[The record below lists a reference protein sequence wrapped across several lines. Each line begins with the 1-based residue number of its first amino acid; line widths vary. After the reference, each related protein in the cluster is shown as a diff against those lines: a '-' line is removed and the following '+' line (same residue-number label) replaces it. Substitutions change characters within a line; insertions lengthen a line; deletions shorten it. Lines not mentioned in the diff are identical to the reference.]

1 MLFTWFFSYHVLFT
15 KVKKKKKSQTAAVRT
30 TEKAIGGINGLFKRL
45 NMTKDD
51 KKMRI
56 FIKFTLAVLF
66 LG

>member
-1 MLFTWFFSYHVLFT
+1 MLFT
-15 KVKKKKKSQTAAVRT
+15 KVKKKKKKSQTAAVRT

-45 NMTKDD
+45 NVTKDD

-56 FIKFTLAVLF
+56 FIKFTLAVVF

>member
-1 MLFTWFFSYHVLFT
+1 M
-15 KVKKKKKSQTAAVRT
+15 
-30 TEKAIGGINGLFKRL
+30 GGINGLFERL
-45 NMTKDD
+45 NITKDD

>member
-1 MLFTWFFSYHVLFT
+1 MLFTWFFSIMCYLL
-15 KVKKKKKSQTAAVRT
+15 KLKKKKSQTAAVRT

-45 NMTKDD
+45 NVTKDD

-56 FIKFTLAVLF
+56 FIKFTLAVVF